1 MEEFKEDEKQDF
13 EEYEN
18 PYELTYNLIPQ
29 HKYDIDESKLQYQ
42 NEYKTFDF
50 YAQRIPYDYSH
61 LKGFDKLIQLMADTA
76 LTPLEELEILKSHSN
91 NIDEQ
96 DNRHD
101 SIISE

>member
-13 EEYEN
+13 EEYEI

-50 YAQRIPYDYSH
+50 YAQRFPYDYSH
-61 LKGFDKLIQLMADTA
+61 LKGFEKLIQLMADTA
-76 LTPLEELEILKSHSN
+76 LTPLEELEILKSQSN
-91 NIDEQ
+91 IIDEQ
-96 DNRHD
+96 DNRHN
-101 SIISE
+101 SIVSE

>member
-13 EEYEN
+13 EEYEI

-50 YAQRIPYDYSH
+50 YAQRFPYDYSH

-76 LTPLEELEILKSHSN
+76 LTPLEELEILKSQSN
-91 NIDEQ
+91 IIDEQ
-96 DNRHD
+96 DNRHN
-101 SIISE
+101 SIVSE

>member
-13 EEYEN
+13 EEYEI

-50 YAQRIPYDYSH
+50 YAQRFPYDYSH
-61 LKGFDKLIQLMADTA
+61 LKGFDNLIQMMADTA
-76 LTPLEELEILKSHSN
+76 LTPLEELEILKSQSN
-91 NIDEQ
+91 IIDEQ
-96 DNRHD
+96 DNRHN
-101 SIISE
+101 SIVSE